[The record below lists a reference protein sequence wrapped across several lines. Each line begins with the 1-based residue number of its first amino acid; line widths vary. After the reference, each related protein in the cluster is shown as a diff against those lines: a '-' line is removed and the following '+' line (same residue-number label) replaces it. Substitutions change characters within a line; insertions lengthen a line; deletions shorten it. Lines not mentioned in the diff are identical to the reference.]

1 MKIRKSK
8 LRKII
13 REALLEQ
20 VVGFNLGSA
29 PAAAKYGAAQ
39 ADDSNDDDDFLSVG
53 DTSVPV
59 EPGSQ
64 EEVGSLKSDVQT
76 LTQQRQKELNKGNTV
91 TARSTGRQ
99 LGAVT
104 KKLG

>member
-1 MKIRKSK
+1 MRIHKRV
-8 LRKII
+8 LRRII

-20 VVGFNLGSA
+20 VVGFNVGAA
-29 PAAAKYGAAQ
+29 PAAAKYGSSQ
-39 ADDSNDDDDFLSVG
+39 IDDSGDDDDFLSVG

-76 LTQQRQKELNKGNTV
+76 LTQDRQKELDKNNAPAAT
-91 TARSTGRQ
+91 STGRQ
-99 LGAVT
+99 LSAVR